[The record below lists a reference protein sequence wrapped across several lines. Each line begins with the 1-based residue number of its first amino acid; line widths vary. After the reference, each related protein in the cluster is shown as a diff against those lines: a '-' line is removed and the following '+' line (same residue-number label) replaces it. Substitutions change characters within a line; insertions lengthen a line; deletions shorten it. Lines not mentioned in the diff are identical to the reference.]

1 MAGTEA
7 VGGVL
12 VAKTSEHH
20 ILNNDIL
27 FLVLLEAS
35 RGSKEGKG
43 LQELPALYVMK
54 RLFSSQV
61 SEAESILLVGEGWN
75 E

>member
-1 MAGTEA
+1 MARAEA

-20 ILNNDIL
+20 ILNSDFL

-43 LQELPALYVMK
+43 LQ
-54 RLFSSQV
+54 
-61 SEAESILLVGEGWN
+61 
-75 E
+75 